1 MTTANLIPDLEYDEG
16 CRLSA
21 YQDTR
26 GIWTIGYGHAY
37 VHAGTVWTQA
47 QADAQLNIDIAHTE
61 ASLDNQL
68 PWWRK
73 LDDVRQDVIAEMAFN
88 MGVTNLCQFHHTL
101 AAMQSG
107 QWQQAH
113 DGMLASLWATQVGQ
127 RANRL
132 ARQMLTG
139 VHQDRPS

>member
-21 YQDTR
+21 YTDSVGVVTV
-26 GIWTIGYGHAY
+26 GYGHAH
-37 VHAGTVWTQA
+37 VHPGTVWTQA
-47 QADAQLNIDIAHTE
+47 QATAQLQADVAHTE
-61 ASLDNQL
+61 ASLDIQL

-73 LDDVRQDVIAEMAFN
+73 LDDLRQDVVAEMAFN
-88 MGVTNLCQFHHTL
+88 MGVTDLCQFKHTL
-101 AAMQSG
+101 AAIQAG
-107 QWQQAH
+107 AWQQAH

-132 ARQMLTG
+132 AQQMLTD
-139 VHQDRPS
+139 VHQDRP